1 MPAQQN
7 RIKVKPETAAP
18 VLIGAEHTADLTR
31 QVHHVRELLDLH
43 KRVDDD
49 RLGLA
54 HPVDVVPGE
63 VDQHDVFGA
72 VLDRRGELSR
82 EFGVLCAH
90 GLVSLHQLQS
100 GEDLV

>member
-18 VLIGAEHTADLTR
+18 VLIGAEHPADLTG

-43 KRVDDD
+43 ERVDDD

-72 VLDRRGELSR
+72 VLDRRGELSG
-82 EFGVLCAH
+82 ELGVLCAPS
-90 GLVSLHQLQS
+90 VSCTS
-100 GEDLV
+100 VSATC